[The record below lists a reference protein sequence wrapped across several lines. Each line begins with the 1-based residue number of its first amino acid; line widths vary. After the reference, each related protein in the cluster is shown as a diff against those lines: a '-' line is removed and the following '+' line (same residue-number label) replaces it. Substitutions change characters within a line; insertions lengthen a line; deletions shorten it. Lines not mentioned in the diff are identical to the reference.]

1 MLAHDFKKIAYPGA
15 LVPCG
20 WGGGVHPTGAV
31 VSGDAGARYSK
42 LAATPPCPL
51 PHAMHA
57 LSSDSISGEDTKA
70 TDEFPNDFYFK
81 INNIRQ

>member
-42 LAATPPCPL
+42 LAATP
-51 PHAMHA
+51 
-57 LSSDSISGEDTKA
+57 
-70 TDEFPNDFYFK
+70 
-81 INNIRQ
+81 Q